1 MLVRLSRW
9 CFKNR
14 WLTIGAWAVALVV
27 MIASG
32 RAVGSA
38 FDGGR
43 VPPASDSSRGFEV
56 LDEYFG
62 GLGAGRTGSIVFR
75 ADQGVDDPAVTT
87 AMGTMF
93 DEVSQIDGVTVL
105 DPYQG
110 RGGGISDDGTIAFAT
125 VELDPSLDRSDSEP
139 IGVEMQDLRPQ
150 MDGLQVEIGGE
161 AFASFS
167 PPSSELIGLS
177 FAVIVLIVSTGSVL
191 AMGLPIALALAG
203 VGTGAGLIML
213 LSNVKS
219 MPDFSTTLA
228 GMIGLGVGI
237 DYALFMVTRYRENL
251 HLGMS
256 PIEATA
262 ASANT
267 AGRAVLFAGGTVVI
281 SLLGLLLMGLPFV
294 AGLGIA
300 AAATVL
306 LTIAASMTLLPALL
320 GMAQKR
326 IEITRYR
333 GLIAAAL
340 IAMALLGVG
349 LDVAPLFVG
358 APLAALVILV
368 GFVYAPLRREVPAR
382 KLKPLRETLSYKWSR
397 LIQSR
402 PWTAALSGATVL
414 LVFAIPML
422 GIHLGFSDEGN
433 FAPDTTTRKAY
444 DLTAD
449 GFGPGFNGAL
459 VLTVEVGSPSDAA
472 ALPALQSAISKDP
485 DVALAS
491 PPIPNDPNSPQA
503 YVIRVVPKSSP
514 QSRDTETLVKR
525 LRTEVV
531 PTATAGTGLSVLVS
545 GQTAA
550 SVDFSTFLA
559 KRMPI
564 FFGAVLLLSFILLM
578 AVFRSLLVPL
588 KAVVMNLLSIGAA
601 YGVIVAI
608 FQWGWLS
615 TLTHVQ
621 PAPIEPFIPMMMFA
635 IVFGLSMDYEVF
647 LLSRV
652 REEYVKSGDPVT
664 SVADGLAMTAR
675 VITAAAA
682 IMVVVFGSF
691 VFEDVR
697 VVQLFGVGLASA
709 IALDATLVR
718 MLLVPATMELL
729 GARNWWIPAWLDR
742 VIPKLDVDG

>member
-1 MLVRLSRW
+1 
-9 CFKNR
+9 
-14 WLTIGAWAVALVV
+14 
-27 MIASG
+27 MIAAG
-32 RAVGSA
+32 KTVGSA

-43 VPPASDSSRGFEV
+43 VPPASESSHGFDV
-56 LDEYFG
+56 LDQYFG
-62 GLGAGRTGSIVFR
+62 GLGAGRSGSIVFK
-75 ADQGVDDPAVTT
+75 ADNGVKDPEVVA
-87 AMGTMF
+87 AMTEMF
-93 DEVSQIDGVTVL
+93 DQVDAIDGVTVL
-105 DPYQG
+105 SPYDG
-110 RGGGISDDGTIAFAT
+110 RGGVSTDGNIAFAT
-125 VELDPSLDRSDSEP
+125 VELDSSLDRSDSEP
-139 IGVEMQDLRPQ
+139 IGTEMINLRPAL
-150 MDGLQVEIGGE
+150 DGLQVEIGGDS
-161 AFASFS
+161 FASVS
-167 PPSSELIGLS
+167 PPNSELIGLS
-177 FAVIVLIVSTGSVL
+177 FAVIVLIISTGSVL

-203 VGTGAGLIML
+203 VGTGTGLIIL
-213 LSNVKS
+213 LSNAKS
-219 MPDFSTTLA
+219 IPDFATTLA
-228 GMIGLGVGI
+228 AMIGLGVGI

-262 ASANT
+262 AAVNT

-300 AAATVL
+300 AASTVL
-306 LTIAASMTLLPALL
+306 LTIIASVTLLPALL

-326 IEITRYR
+326 VEVTRYR
-333 GLIAAAL
+333 GLIAAGLVAV
-340 IAMALLGVG
+340 ALLGVG
-349 LDVAPLFVG
+349 LGVKPLMIG
-358 APLAALVILV
+358 GPLALLVIIAGFLV
-368 GFVYAPLRREVPAR
+368 APLRREVPPR
-382 KLKPLRETLSYKWSR
+382 KVKPLRETVSYRWSR

-402 PWTAALSGATVL
+402 PWTAALGGAAVL

-449 GFGPGFNGAL
+449 GFGPGFNGPL
-459 VLTVEVGSPSDAA
+459 LLTIEIGSPSDLAAVPDLAA
-472 ALPALQSAISKDP
+472 AVSADP
-485 DVALAS
+485 DVVLTS
-491 PPIPNDPNSPQA
+491 PPVPDDPTSPHA
-503 YVIRVVPKSSP
+503 FVMRVVPGSSP
-514 QSRDTETLVKR
+514 QSRATETLVNR
-525 LRTEVV
+525 LRHELV
-531 PTATAGTGLSVLVS
+531 PAAIVDTDLTVAVS

-550 SVDFSTFLA
+550 SIDFSTFLGH
-559 KRMPI
+559 RMPL
-564 FFGAVLLLSFILLM
+564 FFGAVLLFSFILLM

-615 TLTHVQ
+615 TVTNVQ

-652 REEYVKSGDPVT
+652 REEYNKTGDPVT
-664 SVADGLAMTAR
+664 SVADGLAATAR

-691 VFEDVR
+691 VFEDNRIVE
-697 VVQLFGVGLASA
+697 LFGVGLATA
-709 IALDATLVR
+709 IAVDATLVR

-742 VIPKLDVDG
+742 ILPRFPEVL